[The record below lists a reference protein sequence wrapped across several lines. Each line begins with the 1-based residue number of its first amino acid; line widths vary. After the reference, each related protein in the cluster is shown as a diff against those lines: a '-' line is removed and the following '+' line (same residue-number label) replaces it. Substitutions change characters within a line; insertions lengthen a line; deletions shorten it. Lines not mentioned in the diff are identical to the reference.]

1 MTTLATPVTLR
12 NDVVRLEPLTH
23 QHTDDLCEATA
34 DGDLHTLWFTLVPS
48 PAEMTTEIDRRLTLQ
63 REASMNPFAVISLLP
78 GDTYGKA
85 VGMTTFMHI
94 DQSNQR
100 VEIGSTWYR
109 AAVQRTP
116 SPTLLQ

>member
-1 MTTLATPVTLR
+1 
-12 NDVVRLEPLTH
+12 
-23 QHTDDLCEATA
+23 
-34 DGDLHTLWFTLVPS
+34 
-48 PAEMTTEIDRRLTLQ
+48 
-63 REASMNPFAVISLLP
+63 MNPFAVISLLP

-116 SPTLLQ
+116 LNSACKRLLLGHAFDTLACIAVEFRQNDTVNSQCVVECFSSIDRILTRHRIDHEKCF